1 VLKSHH
7 VCGILCMLVHIVIMI
22 ATLFLMI
29 VTSVYFSIIKKRL
42 MLVYEKRESCFQ
54 NMIEMCLSSI
64 LVSFTKRYVIVSKY
78 LCELCACI

>member
-1 VLKSHH
+1 
-7 VCGILCMLVHIVIMI
+7 MLVHIVIMI